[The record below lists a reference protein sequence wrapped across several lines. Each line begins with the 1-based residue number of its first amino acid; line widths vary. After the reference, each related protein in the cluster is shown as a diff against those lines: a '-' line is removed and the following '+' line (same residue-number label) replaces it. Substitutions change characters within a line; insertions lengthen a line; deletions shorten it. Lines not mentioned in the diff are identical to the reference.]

1 MIERKVVGMLFVD
14 GVMLSAGLA
23 LGWAVMSGFLSLIEK
38 FAKRYIHFED

>member
-1 MIERKVVGMLFVD
+1 MLFVD

-23 LGWAVMSGFLSLIEK
+23 LDWAVMSGFLSLMEK

>member
-1 MIERKVVGMLFVD
+1 MLFVD

-38 FAKRYIHFED
+38 FAKRYIHFGD